1 MPTFEIVGPDGG
13 TYHID
18 ADNEEAALSAFHPE
32 AKTIASSPAAF
43 TADMLRKFKQG
54 AALGFGD
61 EASAALKA
69 TFGGRGAQG
78 ATWGDRYQGARDY
91 ERSAYDKAT
100 ANTGIFGAG
109 AELLGSIAPS
119 IGAGELVG
127 AAGAARSAAPIA
139 RNLLPAAEGAGAAL
153 PALPGAI
160 PTAARTA
167 ANPLANAMGTGA
179 LVGSVQSVG
188 DTEDK
193 MDAPLAA
200 VKGAVVGSLGGA
212 AGYGA
217 GRGLEKLSGFT
228 NTAARVKD
236 APTTDQLRKAAQS
249 KYAEFENAGGLY
261 TQEGLNALSDALDA
275 RLATWQPELAPGV
288 HGLRRAMDRLRVG
301 NAAPG
306 AAPLLNT
313 ATPTGLQN
321 LRMVAE
327 GVRDTANNKYQSRL
341 GRGLVEEIDNF
352 IANPQAE
359 HYIGS
364 QSGLKSLSE
373 ANKLWQQFSKA
384 EAVDKAF
391 EKALNRA
398 GSTYSG
404 GNENNA
410 VRQNLRSYWEKRG
423 QGGFTPDENAA
434 FKTAVR
440 GGTAENV
447 ARGVGKLAASRG
459 GLSAMAQLAAML
471 HSPHV
476 AIPLEMTAEG
486 AKYLGDRLTRRNL
499 EEVSRVIRSGGT
511 RRAAAVA
518 PNAIQR
524 GAAYLPQLLSGPG
537 GAVAVRGLLD

>member
-1 MPTFEIVGPDGG
+1 MNPFDQFDDQAANPFDRF
-13 TYHID
+13 H
-18 ADNEEAALSAFHPE
+18 ADEPRQS
-32 AKTIASSPAAF
+32 SSPAAF

-160 PTAARTA
+160 PAAARTA

-179 LVGSVQSVG
+179 LVGAVQGVG

-217 GRGLEKLSGFT
+217 GRGLENLARYT
-228 NTAARVKD
+228 NTAARV
-236 APTTDQLRKAAQS
+236 APAPSTEQLKGAAQAA
-249 KYAEFENAGGLY
+249 YDRFTNAGGLF
-261 TQEGLNALSDALDA
+261 TQQGLNDLSAA
-275 RLATWQPELAPGV
+275 IRGRLTDMSWQPELGPKVVAFN
-288 HGLRRAMDRLRVG
+288 RAMERARQGMGTSTL
-301 NAAPG
+301 A
-306 AAPLLNT
+306 NT
-313 ATPTGLQN
+313 ATPSTIQN
-321 LRMVAE
+321 LRRVAGKIRE
-327 GVRDTANNKYQSRL
+327 SKDDGEAAYGHAIID
-341 GRGLVEEIDNF
+341 EIDNF
-352 IANPQAE
+352 LARATPGQYAAPPGAATSIGDDLAQANR
-359 HYIGS
+359 
-364 QSGLKSLSE
+364 
-373 ANKLWQQFSKA
+373 LWTQYSKA
-384 EAVDKAF
+384 DAVDDAF
-391 EKALNRA
+391 WRAQNRA

-410 VRQNLRSYWEKRG
+410 IRQNLKGLWEKRG
-423 QGGFTPDENAA
+423 TDRFTPDENAA
-434 FKTAVR
+434 FETAVR
-440 GGTAENV
+440 GGRAENV

-537 GAVAVRGLLD
+537 GAAAVRGLLD